1 MSDLAGNDIGWHIR
15 QRRRIERPD
24 MVYSRIGDKLCERGR
39 FGQKTSSGWYD
50 YHPGDR
56 TAHPSDEV
64 NQMIIAHAA
73 ELGIARRAIGD
84 EEIIERLIYAL
95 VNEGA
100 RILEEGIAL
109 RASDIDLVYLTGY
122 GFPLY
127 RGGPM
132 FYAGCVGL
140 DNVLRAVQRHASGPN
155 GHAWQVAPLLQK
167 LADSAAS
174 F

>member
-1 MSDLAGNDIGWHIR
+1 
-15 QRRRIERPD
+15 
-24 MVYSRIGDKLCERGR
+24 
-39 FGQKTSSGWYD
+39 
-50 YHPGDR
+50 
-56 TAHPSDEV
+56 
-64 NQMIIAHAA
+64 MIIAYAA
-73 ELGIARRAIGD
+73 ELGVARRAISD

-132 FYAGCVGL
+132 FYAGCVGI
-140 DNVLRAVQRHASGPN
+140 DKVMRAVQRYASGPN
-155 GHAWQVAPLLQK
+155 GHTWQVAPLLQK
-167 LADSAAS
+167 LADDKKV
-174 F
+174 FQ

>member
-1 MSDLAGNDIGWHIR
+1 
-15 QRRRIERPD
+15 
-24 MVYSRIGDKLCERGR
+24 
-39 FGQKTSSGWYD
+39 
-50 YHPGDR
+50 
-56 TAHPSDEV
+56 
-64 NQMIIAHAA
+64 MIIAYGT
-73 ELGIARRAIGD
+73 ELGVVRRAIGN

-132 FYAGCVGL
+132 FYASCVGL
-140 DNVLRAVQRHASGPN
+140 DKVLLAVQRYATGSN

-167 LADSAAS
+167 LADEGKA

>member
-1 MSDLAGNDIGWHIR
+1 
-15 QRRRIERPD
+15 
-24 MVYSRIGDKLCERGR
+24 
-39 FGQKTSSGWYD
+39 
-50 YHPGDR
+50 
-56 TAHPSDEV
+56 
-64 NQMIIAHAA
+64 MIIAYGA
-73 ELGIARRAIGD
+73 ELGVARRAISD
-84 EEIIERLIYAL
+84 DEIIERLIYAL

-132 FYAGCVGL
+132 VYASCVDL
-140 DNVLRAVQRHASGPN
+140 AKVLLPVQRFTIASN
-155 GHAWQVAPLLQK
+155 GHAWHVAPLLQK
-167 LADSAAS
+167 LADEGKA